1 MQTKDMKK
9 RKKKKITT
17 LGRCANART
26 LTVLCCCTLKAM
38 PVSLSIAVA
47 KFIVTQQPNEITI
60 SSMDKETSER
70 NTETQ

>member
-17 LGRCANART
+17 LGRCANARS
-26 LTVLCCCTLKAM
+26 LDSCCTLKAM
-38 PVSLSIAVA
+38 PVSLLIAVA